1 MKIAVMGAG
10 SWGTALAL
18 AAARNAH
25 DVWLWARSHEVA
37 AAIAG
42 SRVNAQYMQGVAL
55 PPNVSPTASLRD
67 ALDGAAVVITV
78 VPSHGARAIYREMRP
93 YLSHRMV
100 LVSATKGIE
109 NETLMRMSEVVWDE
123 LRDCFDPRFVVIS
136 GPSFAI
142 EVARGEPTAI
152 VAASYREEWGC
163 LVQREL
169 SSGSFRIYT
178 NTDVI
183 GVELGG
189 SVKNVIAIATGAVR
203 GLGLGLN
210 SVAAIV
216 TRGLAEMTRLAVA
229 AGGRVETLA
238 GLAGL
243 GDLVLTCTGEL
254 SRNRSVGVELGRG
267 RSLEEILAGTR
278 EVAEGVKTTRAVRA
292 LGRRLNIE
300 LPITEAVYSLLY
312 EGCTPREVAE
322 ALMGRPLKRE

>member
-1 MKIAVMGAG
+1 MKLAVIGSG

-25 DVWLWARSHEVA
+25 DVWLWARRAEVA
-37 AAIAG
+37 EELART
-42 SRVNAQYMQGVAL
+42 RVNAQYLPGVAL
-55 PPNVSPTASLRD
+55 PPNVTPTTSLRS
-67 ALDGAAVVITV
+67 ALDGAAVVVTV

-93 YLSHRMV
+93 YLSQRMV

-109 NETLMRMSEVVWDE
+109 TDTLMRMSEVVWDE
-123 LRDCFDPRFVVIS
+123 LRDCFDPRYVVLS
-136 GPSFAI
+136 GPSFAS

-152 VAASYREEWGC
+152 VAASYRDEWGG

-169 SSGSFRIYT
+169 SSGALRIYT
-178 NTDVI
+178 NTDVV

-210 SVAAIV
+210 AVAAIV

-229 AGGRVETLA
+229 MGGRVETLA

-254 SRNRSVGVELGRG
+254 SRNRTVGVELGRG
-267 RSLEEILAGTR
+267 RSLEEILGSTR

-312 EGCTPREVAE
+312 EGRTPSEMAE
-322 ALMGRPLKRE
+322 TLMGRPLKRE